1 MSTLRSD
8 FLQYVAQTSP
18 EPIDLTVEK
27 AEGIYL
33 HTPDGRKIIDFI
45 SGICVSNVGH
55 GAPEIV
61 EALQA
66 QAAAYLHTMVYGEAV
81 LSPQV
86 RFAQRLAELLGE
98 RFGKVFFSNSGADA
112 VEGAL
117 KVAKKFTG
125 RSRIVSCWQAYHGST
140 HGALSVTGNDE
151 LKRGYGPL
159 LPEIDFIHFNQFD
172 ELSQITEQTAAI
184 IIEPIQGAAGAV
196 VPAEGYLEAVRK
208 RCDEVGALMILDE
221 IQTGFGRTGSLF
233 AFQDYDFEPDIL
245 VLAKALGGGM
255 PMGAIL
261 TRTEIISVIQKDPI
275 LGLISTFG
283 GHPMCCA
290 AGLAALNKL
299 IDDQLMAR
307 VPRLEALL
315 HQHLRHPAIVELR
328 GKGLLYA
335 MIFQDY
341 ATAERVRGAALERG
355 LLTIGF
361 LSIDNGL
368 RVSPPLTMTDAEMV
382 AACEVVVAAC
392 E

>member
-1 MSTLRSD
+1 MSSLRSD

-33 HTPDGRKIIDFI
+33 HTPDGRKVIDFI

-125 RSRIVSCWQAYHGST
+125 RSRIVSCWHAYHGST

-172 ELSQITEQTAAI
+172 ELAQITEQTAAI
-184 IIEPIQGAAGAV
+184 IIEPIQGAAGAI

-221 IQTGFGRTGSLF
+221 IQTGFGRTGPLF
-233 AFQDYDFEPDIL
+233 AFQDYNFEPDIL

-315 HQHLRHPAIVELR
+315 HEHLRHPAIVELR

-341 ATAERVRGAALERG
+341 ETADRVRVAALERG

-392 E
+392 G